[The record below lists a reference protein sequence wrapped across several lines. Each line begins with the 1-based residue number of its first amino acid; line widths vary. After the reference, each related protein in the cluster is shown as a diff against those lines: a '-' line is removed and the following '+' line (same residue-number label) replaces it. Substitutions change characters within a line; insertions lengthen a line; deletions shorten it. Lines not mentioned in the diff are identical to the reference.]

1 MKLFDKLV
9 KKFGS
14 TQKNERVRSHLEFR
28 RMLSMECARADRSK
42 VFFSFIVLDVSTVDN
57 MRFMDDL
64 LTYID
69 SRIRMSDIVGWLSDK
84 EIGVILPETDFDSAM
99 AIAQT
104 ITNHFNHTQ
113 QAPPSLVY
121 RYPSSQWPFE
131 TDV

>member
-1 MKLFDKLV
+1 
-9 KKFGS
+9 
-14 TQKNERVRSHLEFR
+14 
-28 RMLSMECARADRSK
+28 MECARADRSK